1 MQKPDELGRVHP
13 YAITRLSDLPA
24 IEPTSWAIDNFLPVN
39 GCVLL
44 YGPGN
49 TGKTF
54 LALDWSL
61 RLGMGWDWFGIP
73 VKQSRVL
80 YAYGEGWSDLPVR
93 VQAWKEGNH
102 VDTLPEDSVA
112 FIGVEEPIPSLR
124 WSPDKGMPPSI
135 ERLLE
140 TVDSFQPDFLVL
152 DPIQELF
159 AGLDNNSDREVQK
172 VFELR
177 ALLRQKGCGVI
188 FIHHMR
194 KDGDT
199 YRGATTWRDLAD
211 VGLALTAPQDEE
223 PTILRLRMDRNRF
236 GPKAR
241 EYELTLQPV
250 QMTEE
255 GPSQGLT
262 SMYLAS
268 SLLHS
273 ASGVTGKVWMIVT
286 TLHQALMP
294 ISYKNITD
302 AMGGASSHAAPHLKR
317 LVTAGLLAKEEGSR
331 QPYILTTLGLRAME
345 DRSVLEQALEA
356 EKDTR
361 AAYSRGK
368 RLEVNKMMEEPNG

>member
-1 MQKPDELGRVHP
+1 MQKPGEDGKAHP
-13 YAITRLSDLPA
+13 YAITRLSDLPE
-24 IEPTSWAIDNFLPVN
+24 IPPTSWAIDNFLPVN

-124 WSPDKGMPPSI
+124 WSPEKGMPPSI

-140 TVDSFQPDFLVL
+140 TVNKFQPDFLVL

-177 ALLRQKGCGVI
+177 SLLRQMGCGVI

-241 EYELTLQPV
+241 EYELTLQAV

-273 ASGVTGKVWMIVT
+273 AAGVTGKVWMIVT

-302 AMGGASSHAAPHLKR
+302 SMGGASSHAAPHLKR
-317 LVTAGLLAKEEGSR
+317 LVTAGLLTKAEGSR
-331 QPYILTTLGLRAME
+331 QPYELTPLGLRAIDDRTVLEGALETERESRQQYTRDKRMDLTRSME
-345 DRSVLEQALEA
+345 DRNE
-356 EKDTR
+356 
-361 AAYSRGK
+361 
-368 RLEVNKMMEEPNG
+368 

>member
-1 MQKPDELGRVHP
+1 MQPPLQTIDGAAKPYGV
-13 YAITRLSDLPA
+13 TRLSDLPA
-24 IEPTSWAIDNFLPVN
+24 IEPTSWAIENFLPVDGN
-39 GCVLL
+39 VLL

-54 LALDWSL
+54 LALDWAL

-93 VQAWKEGNH
+93 VQAWKEGNA
-102 VDTLPEDSVA
+102 VKQLPEDSVA

-124 WSPDKGMPPSI
+124 WAPDKSMPPSI

-140 TVDSFQPDFLVL
+140 TVNIFNPDFLVL

-177 ALLRQKGCGVI
+177 ALLRQMGCGVI

-194 KDGDT
+194 KEGDT

-211 VGLALTAPQDEE
+211 VGLALTAPSSED
-223 PTILRLRMDRNRF
+223 PSILRLRMDRNRF

-241 EYELTLQPV
+241 EYELTLQV
-250 QMTEE
+250 QQLAEE
-255 GPSQGLT
+255 GPTQGLT
-262 SMYLAS
+262 SMFLAS

-273 ASGVTGKVWMIVT
+273 ASGVTGKVWTIVVE
-286 TLHQALMP
+286 LHYAKMP
-294 ISYKNITD
+294 ITYKNIAD
-302 AMGGASSHAAPHLKR
+302 SMGGSTSHAAPHLKR
-317 LVTAGLLAKEEGSR
+317 LLLAGLMDKEEGIR
-331 QPYILTTLGLRAME
+331 QPYFLTPLGLAAVE
-345 DRSVLEQALEA
+345 DDNVLNVALES
-356 EKDTR
+356 EREERRTR
-361 AAYSRGK
+361 G
-368 RLEVNKMMEEPNG
+368 